1 MDPDDTTERQVDDT
15 TGDSRPSAQSTDE
28 TGADGRS
35 IPDSTAADATGDTD
49 GDVDADATA
58 DARDEADRGADGTS
72 KSSETIEPSEA
83 TNNDETSDGMRT
95 AAVEEVD
102 QRIVDLLSWILDTE
116 TRAKIYVHL
125 LAHPASTSEEVAKGT
140 GLYPSTV
147 REALAE
153 LHDEERVTRQKRAS
167 EGAGNNPYEYTAIQ
181 PSDLV
186 GGVVDQVQQELNT
199 IFTLDRVLDRS
210 ADATG
215 ESQTDGSDP
224 VTITVDSDDT
234 CIGID
239 TDADADADTD
249 TDTNTDAN
257 SNANEAV
264 DSNTSTGTDTN
275 TDPTPAADADSTP
288 NTDSPNGSDTHDQ

>member
-15 TGDSRPSAQSTDE
+15 TDDSRPTAQSNAETD
-28 TGADGRS
+28 ADGRS
-35 IPDSTAADATGDTD
+35 VPDSTAVDANAGSERNRRTD
-49 GDVDADATA
+49 GPNEATEPG
-58 DARDEADRGADGTS
+58 EA
-72 KSSETIEPSEA
+72 SETTE
-83 TNNDETSDGMRT
+83 NDDTSDGMRT
-95 AAVEEVD
+95 AAAEEVD

-210 ADATG
+210 ADG
-215 ESQTDGSDP
+215 NTDGSQTHGFDP

-234 CIGID
+234 DID
-239 TDADADADTD
+239 TDAGEDTI
-249 TDTNTDAN
+249 TGT
-257 SNANEAV
+257 E
-264 DSNTSTGTDTN
+264 SNTSTETDPDSSTTANTGTGTN
-275 TDPTPAADADSTP
+275 TNTNTTVDDPAADADSTP
-288 NTDSPNGSDTHDQ
+288 DTDTTTSSSEATDTHDR